1 MKCLPTDIVGPKTD
15 LEVDISKQPRV
26 LHWPDK
32 FCQGLLHLIPHPM
45 FQGNPTLLATALQYA
60 VICATDDRRHWALQN
75 TCSDGFLGALIK
87 TIDKKQDGT
96 IPYKDIHNT
105 ARRRFAK
112 KFPQGTPGF
121 WSQLFLSIELV
132 ADKTRAVRRAVPE
145 GAYKITYHDLRN
157 VAEALDNMTFGAL
170 TVFHPTELVSAV
182 FQSAR
187 TQSDLPLDTDGGL
200 EKDGD
205 GQSRGSIA
213 DDESLPTSHSSQED
227 DEMSDDG
234 EPGPSAT
241 AQKRSYGNAADDGSG
256 SDSDSGPGSKRPR
269 RSGSASPS
277 CGDSY

>member
-1 MKCLPTDIVGPKTD
+1 M
-15 LEVDISKQPRV
+15 
-26 LHWPDK
+26 
-32 FCQGLLHLIPHPM
+32 
-45 FQGNPTLLATALQYA
+45 
-60 VICATDDRRHWALQN
+60 
-75 TCSDGFLGALIK
+75 
-87 TIDKKQDGT
+87 
-96 IPYKDIHNT
+96 
-105 ARRRFAK
+105 
-112 KFPQGTPGF
+112 
-121 WSQLFLSIELV
+121 
-132 ADKTRAVRRAVPE
+132 ADKTRAVRRAVPS

-157 VAEALDNMTFGAL
+157 VAEALDNMTFWAL

-200 EKDGD
+200 EKAHKKVILDQRRQEHSFEHADDTTSEDRDDVDEEKDGD

-269 RSGSASPS
+269 RSGPASPS